1 MEIRITTKH
10 ILIVLNIITWIIFI
24 GVCIEAGGFLFNSL
38 YTLFVG
44 PQNAEFFWNR
54 MDLSSL
60 YKFGKSHFITVTTI
74 VNIVVILRAIMFFVM
89 VKFLYDKKLDL
100 SKPFNLEMRRFILNI
115 GYLALGISFF
125 CSWGTNYTDSL
136 VRDGV
141 TMPGI
146 HQLRI
151 AGADVWLF
159 MSITLFVIAQLF
171 KKGIELQTEND
182 LTV

>member
-1 MEIRITTKH
+1 MEIKITTKH
-10 ILIVLNIITWIIFI
+10 ILIVLNIITWLIFV
-24 GVCIEAGGFLFNSL
+24 GVCIEAGGFLFNTF

-54 MDLSSL
+54 LDLSSL
-60 YKFGKSHFITVTTI
+60 YKFDRGHFFTETTLI
-74 VNIVVILRAIMFFVM
+74 NIVAVLRAIMFFVI

-100 SKPFNLEMRRFILNI
+100 SKPFNLHMRRFILNI

-125 CSWGTNYTDSL
+125 SSWGTNYTDWL
-136 VRDGV
+136 VSKGV
-141 TMPGI
+141 TMPST

-159 MSITLFVIAQLF
+159 MSVVLFVIAQIF
-171 KKGIELQTEND
+171 KRGIELQTEND